1 VGLGATAFCEKL
13 LREGRVLVFPGVVYG
28 DYTDDFVR
36 LSLTQPV
43 AKIREACARM
53 AAVVASIRGNA

>member
-1 VGLGATAFCEKL
+1 
-13 LREGRVLVFPGVVYG
+13 VLVFPGVVYG

-53 AAVVASIRGNA
+53 AGVVASVRGTVPFQGGA